1 MLCWTFSSK
10 VLLFGTFRGSRRL
23 AFFRIRLIRLLQMLF
38 GFTAGAAGGVT
49 CVDTESVDGVLDG
62 TETLEENDVPP
73 GSGTESHDGL
83 GFSCRDGGGGE
94 RKKLSRKSFSK

>member
-1 MLCWTFSSK
+1 
-10 VLLFGTFRGSRRL
+10 
-23 AFFRIRLIRLLQMLF
+23 MLF
-38 GFTAGAAGGVT
+38 GVTAGAAGGVT

-83 GFSCRDGGGGE
+83 GFSCRGRGGGE
-94 RKKLSRKSFSK
+94 RKKEIESEIIF

>member
-1 MLCWTFSSK
+1 MLYG
-10 VLLFGTFRGSRRL
+10 V
-23 AFFRIRLIRLLQMLF
+23 
-38 GFTAGAAGGVT
+38 TAGAAGGVT

-83 GFSCRDGGGGE
+83 GFSCRGRGGEKE